1 LVLTGHHHHY
11 MRSWPLRANMPS
23 ASGGPLHVQL
33 GNGGGNVSPRP
44 VTPDIRIARNYQ
56 GYGYLMVQIFGD
68 EMTITMH
75 DQSGAVRDTF
85 EVEK

>member
-1 LVLTGHHHHY
+1 
-11 MRSWPLRANMPS
+11 MPS